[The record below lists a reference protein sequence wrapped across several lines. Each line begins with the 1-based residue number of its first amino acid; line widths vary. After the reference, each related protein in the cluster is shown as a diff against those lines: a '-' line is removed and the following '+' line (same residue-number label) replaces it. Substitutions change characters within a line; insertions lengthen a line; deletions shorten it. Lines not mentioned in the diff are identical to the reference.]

1 MLSPGDIVCN
11 RLTHSMFHLVSG
23 VLKIVFLSFDDGA
36 DFQWRKVFNDSVK
49 LEFSQTVLI
58 IRRVYVVFP
67 F

>member
-11 RLTHSMFHLVSG
+11 RLTHSMFYLVSG

-36 DFQWRKVFNDSVK
+36 DFQWRMVFNDSVK